1 MIINENE
8 MRHEMRDKNETV
20 ENLIKKLANKLKSQY
35 TTVTS
40 GNKGSKI
47 YSRKTK
53 KLLNCPAFA
62 TNIVDKVGT
71 GDAML
76 ALLSIG
82 IYKKL
87 NINFSMLVSALAAAM
102 KIRFMGNSSQLKK
115 IDIIKSLQ
123 AYLS

>member
-1 MIINENE
+1 MLGWT
-8 MRHEMRDKNETV
+8 KNAQ
-20 ENLIKKLANKLKSQY
+20 KLTDKLKSQY

-40 GNKGSKI
+40 GNRGSKI
-47 YSRKTK
+47 FSRKTN

-62 TNIVDKVGT
+62 TNVVDKVGT

-82 IYKKL
+82 IYKKT

-102 KIRFMGNSSQLKK
+102 KIQFMGNSAHLKK
-115 IDIIKSLQ
+115 TDIIKSLQ